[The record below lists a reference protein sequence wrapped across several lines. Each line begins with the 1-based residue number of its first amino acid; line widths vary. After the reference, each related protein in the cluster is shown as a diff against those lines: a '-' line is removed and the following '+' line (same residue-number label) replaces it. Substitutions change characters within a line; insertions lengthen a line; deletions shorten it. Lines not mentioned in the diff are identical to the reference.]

1 MNADDRILLLDL
13 ENLGSAR
20 LRPRP
25 LRSRL
30 EALLNAAG
38 DIHHAVA
45 AYALPDVAETDP
57 LASVLAELRV
67 APLRVTPGADAAELA
82 LLAHA
87 RHVHTEGGRV
97 FLVGSADGRFAELA
111 TLGRVELFVWDGQ
124 PVAAKLADVAHDIHR
139 LARTTGAPTDDPTG
153 PEQNHPDEE
162 PLTPLPRPADRHGSV
177 LVRRLLIAVAAG
189 VGIALGQR
197 LVDFVVPPR
206 GPQRR

>member
-45 AYALPDVAETDP
+45 AYALPDAAEADP

-67 APLRVTPGADAAELA
+67 APLRVTPGM
-82 LLAHA
+82 
-87 RHVHTEGGRV
+87 
-97 FLVGSADGRFAELA
+97 
-111 TLGRVELFVWDGQ
+111 
-124 PVAAKLADVAHDIHR
+124 
-139 LARTTGAPTDDPTG
+139 
-153 PEQNHPDEE
+153 
-162 PLTPLPRPADRHGSV
+162 
-177 LVRRLLIAVAAG
+177 
-189 VGIALGQR
+189 
-197 LVDFVVPPR
+197 
-206 GPQRR
+206 